1 MIQTHAR
8 LVLSLFAAGAF
19 ACGGGDEE
27 ESQPIDYYQ
36 GATSAALGAAG
47 NQADCATCHS
57 NDGSKRSGD
66 SLKDIAYRTSFK
78 GGDAPNLL
86 AGSNACVTGW
96 MGGTALAETDEAW
109 IMLETYLQS
118 ISSES
123 VTDPNPLMPE
133 VLDNEAAYEAAYGGG
148 DATAGAAKYTA
159 ACGTCHD
166 ANLKVGPAGS
176 LAKATLGTY
185 TVGRIAQKVRTSG
198 PPPSGMMD
206 ASDSTPGPMPFFEPA
221 DLSQQDLADI
231 IAHLLQ

>member
-1 MIQTHAR
+1 MIR
-8 LVLSLFAAGAF
+8 NSSPFVLPLLLLGAACSGSE
-19 ACGGGDEE
+19 DEAE
-27 ESQPIDYYQ
+27 PIDYYQ
-36 GATSAALGAAG
+36 GETSAALGAAG

-78 GGDAPNLL
+78 GGDAPTLL
-86 AGSNACVTGW
+86 DASNACVTGW
-96 MGGTALAETDEAW
+96 MGGSALAATDDAW

-123 VTDPNPLMPE
+123 VTTPNPLAPE
-133 VLDNEAAYEAAYGGG
+133 VLADVAAYEAAYGGG
-148 DATAGAAKYTA
+148 DAAAGAAKYSEK
-159 ACGTCHD
+159 CGVCHD
-166 ANLKVGPAGS
+166 GGLKVGPAGS

-185 TVGRIAQKVRTSG
+185 TAGRIAQKVRTSG

-206 ASDSTPGPMPFFEPA
+206 ASDSTPGPMPFFEPD
-221 DLSQQDLADI
+221 DLSEQDLKDI